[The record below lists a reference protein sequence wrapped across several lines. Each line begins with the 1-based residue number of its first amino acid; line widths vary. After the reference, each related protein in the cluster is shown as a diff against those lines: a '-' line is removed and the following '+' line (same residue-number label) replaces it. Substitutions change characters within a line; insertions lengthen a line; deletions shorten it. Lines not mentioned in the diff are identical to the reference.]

1 MVQDHVQQVEQDL
14 EEVQGERSAKYR
26 ELKKR
31 EETMRG
37 TQLTCVLNTGC

>member
-1 MVQDHVQQVEQDL
+1 MVQDHIRQVDQDL

-37 TQLTCVLNTGC
+37 VDSGIGSIYT